1 MDAKS
6 FNLVGV
12 VMKALLKEDKILCL
26 TLDQGVEIGNIPS
39 GVSLERLRWD
49 GSRLVDLF
57 WERTIHVRCL
67 TNGYFELHAVNLPGT
82 YAVAMSYKDRKQLR
96 VTSDGVPFIASW
108 KVVVDEV
115 KVEKIKAAE
124 IKLCS
129 NLGGQQKQLQSLMA
143 FVAALIVY
151 AGEEPEALKNFFEE
165 ITPNIKAAYPAGR
178 YLDILRKAGKELK
191 QCLSEYHAE
200 VDRINSE

>member
-1 MDAKS
+1 
-6 FNLVGV
+6 
-12 VMKALLKEDKILCL
+12 MKALMKEDIILCL
-26 TLDQGVEIGNIPS
+26 TMDEGIEVGNIPS

-49 GSRLVDLF
+49 GSKLIDLF
-57 WERTIHVRCL
+57 WARIIYVRVL
-67 TNGYFELHAVNLPGT
+67 ANNYFELHAVPLPYT
-82 YAVAMSYKDRKQLR
+82 HPVAMSYKDRKQLR
-96 VTSDGVPFIASW
+96 VAADGVPFIASEST
-108 KVVVDEV
+108 VVDEV

-124 IKLCS
+124 IKLYN

-165 ITPNIKAAYPAGR
+165 IAPNIKAAYPASR

-200 VDRINSE
+200 LDRINSE